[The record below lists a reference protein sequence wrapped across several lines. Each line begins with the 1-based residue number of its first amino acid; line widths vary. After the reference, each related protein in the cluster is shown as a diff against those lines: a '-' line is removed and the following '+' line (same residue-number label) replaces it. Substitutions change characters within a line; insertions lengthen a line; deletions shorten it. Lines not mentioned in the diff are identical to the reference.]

1 MKALNA
7 IMDQTPGL
15 YESQFMDYNQSI
27 LNTTTALRDIKEGEE
42 IIQTPRFDQEKIDLL
57 THQTHTKQELPNCS
71 QTD

>member
-42 IIQTPRFDQEKIDLL
+42 II
-57 THQTHTKQELPNCS
+57 
-71 QTD
+71 